1 MMDTAWIWLLDRR
14 AGRPCAPLPA
24 DDAGRDRIELLR
36 PFAEAEGRFALA
48 HLGQSIDGH
57 IATGCGQSQFVTGP
71 CNLDHLHR
79 LRALADAVLVGA
91 GTVAHD
97 DPRLTT
103 RRVDGPNPVR
113 VVLDPARRLETSHQL
128 FHDCAAPTLL
138 LCATDRADQAAGC
151 AEIIG
156 LDDLSPAAILAAL
169 AMRGLRRVLIEGGGA
184 TVSRF
189 LAAGVLDRLHI
200 AVAPIIIG
208 SGKGGLRLPE
218 IAHLDQ
224 ALRPPC
230 RTYAMGGDVL
240 FDFDLRGTAAE
251 A

>member
-14 AGRPCAPLPA
+14 AGRPEAPLPS
-24 DDAGRDRIELLR
+24 DAAARDRIALLR

-57 IATGCGQSQFVTGP
+57 IATGCGQSQYVTGP

-113 VVLDPARRLETSHQL
+113 VVLDPGRRLDAGHGL
-128 FHDCAAPTLL
+128 FTDGAAPTLL
-138 LCATDRADQAAGC
+138 LCTADRADKPAGG

-156 LDDLSPAAILAAL
+156 LDDPCPAAVLEALAA
-169 AMRGLRRVLIEGGGA
+169 RGLHRVLIEGGGT

-189 LAAGVLDRLHI
+189 LAAGVLDRLHV

-240 FDFDLRGTAAE
+240 FDFDLRGRAGPA
-251 A
+251 

>member
-1 MMDTAWIWLLDRR
+1 MDTAWIWLLDRR
-14 AGRPCAPLPA
+14 AGRPEAPLPSEA
-24 DDAGRDRIELLR
+24 EARDRIALLR
-36 PFAEAEGRFALA
+36 PFAEAEGRYALA

-57 IATGCGQSQFVTGP
+57 IATGCGQSQYVTGP

-103 RRVDGPNPVR
+103 RRVEGPSPVR
-113 VVLDPARRLETSHQL
+113 VVLDPDRRLDDRHGVFT
-128 FHDCAAPTLL
+128 DGAAPTLL
-138 LCATDRADQAAGC
+138 LCAARRADRPAGAA
-151 AEIIG
+151 EVIG
-156 LDDLSPAAILAAL
+156 LDDLSPAAVLAAL
-169 AMRGLRRVLIEGGGA
+169 AARGLRRVLIEGGGT

-189 LAAGVLDRLHI
+189 LAAGVLDRLHV
-200 AVAPIIIG
+200 AVAPLIIG

-240 FDFDLRGTAAE
+240 FDFDLRGTTSP
-251 A
+251 

>member
-1 MMDTAWIWLLDRR
+1 MMDTAWVWLLDRR
-14 AGRPCAPLPA
+14 AGRPETPLP
-24 DDAGRDRIELLR
+24 DENDARERIELLR
-36 PFAEAEGRFALA
+36 PFAEAEGNFALA

-113 VVLDPARRLETSHQL
+113 VVLDPGRRLDSTHGL
-128 FHDCAAPTLL
+128 FTDDAAPTLL
-138 LCATDRADQAAGC
+138 LCAADRADQPAGG

-156 LDDLSPAAILAAL
+156 LDEPTPAAVLAAL
-169 AMRGLRRVLIEGGGA
+169 AERGLRRVLIEGGGI

-189 LAAGVLDRLHI
+189 LAAGVLDRLHV

-208 SGKGGLRLPE
+208 SGKRGLSLQE

-240 FDFDLRGTAAE
+240 FDFDLRGTATAG
-251 A
+251 

>member
-14 AGRPCAPLPA
+14 AGRPQAPLPSDTA
-24 DDAGRDRIELLR
+24 ARARISLLR

-57 IATGCGQSQFVTGP
+57 IATGCGQSQYVTGP

-113 VVLDPARRLETSHQL
+113 VVLDPGRRLDAGHGL
-128 FHDCAAPTLL
+128 FTDGAAPTLL
-138 LCATDRADQAAGC
+138 LCAADRADKPAGG

-156 LDDLSPAAILAAL
+156 LDDPCPAAVLEALAA
-169 AMRGLRRVLIEGGGA
+169 RGLRRVLIEGGGT

-189 LAAGVLDRLHI
+189 LAAGVLDRLHV

-240 FDFDLRGTAAE
+240 FDFDLRGTAGPA
-251 A
+251 

>member
-1 MMDTAWIWLLDRR
+1 MMDTAWTWLLDRR
-14 AGRPCAPLPA
+14 AGRPPQPLPQDA
-24 DDAGRDRIELLR
+24 AGRERVDLLR
-36 PFAEAEGRFALA
+36 PFAEADGCYALA

-113 VVLDPARRLETSHQL
+113 VVLDPGRRLDAGHGL
-128 FHDCAAPTLL
+128 FTDGAAPTLL
-138 LCATDRADQAAGC
+138 LCSADRAMRPAGE

-156 LDDLSPAAILAAL
+156 LDDPCPAAVLAVL
-169 AMRGLRRVLIEGGGA
+169 ADRGLRRVLIEGGGT

-189 LAAGVLDRLHI
+189 LAAGALDRLHV

-218 IAHLDQ
+218 IDHLDQ

-230 RTYAMGGDVL
+230 RIYPMGGDVL
-240 FDFDLRGTAAE
+240 FDFDLRGAARPT
-251 A
+251 